1 MISPGDQSLF
11 GIQAHCF
18 FDRRGDLAMRLP
30 CVWITV
36 ERLMIALA
44 AVLAGSLVLGSI
56 SRIPAEVA
64 EADAIIFG
72 TSYGAEIGLAVVLAI
87 RYLRQPTSA
96 RIRPTRAAMAIVIV
110 IAWATIS
117 FPIVRD
123 WAYHASCGNLYR
135 RDPLAELDPA
145 KRRDLISLHLRLRRA
160 YQNAMLRPW
169 KVVALDE

>member
-1 MISPGDQSLF
+1 MASAF
-11 GIQAHCF
+11 GIHAHCF
-18 FDRRGDLAMRLP
+18 FDRREGLAMRLP
-30 CVWITV
+30 RVWITV

-44 AVLAGSLVLGSI
+44 GVLAGSLVLGSI
-56 SRIPAEVA
+56 SRIPADVA

-96 RIRPTRAAMAIVIV
+96 RIGPTRAALATVIV
-110 IAWATIS
+110 IACATIS

-123 WAYHASCGNLYR
+123 WAYHAHCENLYR
-135 RDPLAELDPA
+135 RDPAAEVDQA
-145 KRRDLISLHLRLRRA
+145 KRRDQIALHLRLRRA

-169 KVVALDE
+169 KAVALDE